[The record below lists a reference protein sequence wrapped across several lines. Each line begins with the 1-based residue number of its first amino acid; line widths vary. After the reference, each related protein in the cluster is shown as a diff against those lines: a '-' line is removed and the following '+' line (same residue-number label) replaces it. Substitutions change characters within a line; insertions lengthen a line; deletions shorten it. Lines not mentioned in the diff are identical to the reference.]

1 MIIHNVEQKS
11 EAWYE
16 LRKFRLTG
24 SHAQEIGNCGKGL
37 ETYIIDVLASS
48 YAISGSDGYTNE
60 NIDRGN
66 ILEPEARDVFS
77 FLTGKEVKE
86 VGFIEYNEYVGTS
99 PDGIIPSENGMIEI
113 KCHNNTKHF
122 KFILNREKE
131 IESKY
136 MWQMQMNMLVGEFDH
151 CYYVAYNPNFKE
163 SLLYYKILPDE
174 KMREKLLEGFKK
186 GEEMIKDL
194 QSKVEKNENI
204 KN

>member
-1 MIIHNVEQKS
+1 MIIHNIEQKS
-11 EAWYE
+11 EEWFNI
-16 LRKFRLTG
+16 RKFKMTG
-24 SHAQEIGNCGKGL
+24 SHAQETGNCGKGL

-66 ILEPEARDVFS
+66 LLEPEARDVFS

-86 VGFIEYNEYVGTS
+86 VGFIEYNKYVGTS
-99 PDGIIPSENGMIEI
+99 PDGIIPSENGVIEI
-113 KCHNNTKHF
+113 KCHNNVKHF
-122 KFILNREKE
+122 KFILNGEKE

-151 CYYVAYNPNFKE
+151 CYYIAYNPNFKD

-186 GEEMIKDL
+186 GEEMIKQL
-194 QSKVEKNENI
+194 QFKVEKHENL
-204 KN
+204 

>member
-11 EAWYE
+11 EAWYS

-113 KCHNNTKHF
+113 KCHNNVKHF
-122 KFILNREKE
+122 KFILNGEKE

-151 CYYVAYNPNFKE
+151 CYYIAYNPNFKE